1 MSSSVLVNGAP
12 LDFKILHFDF
22 KKPSTAMKKT
32 LLSLILILS
41 AFCLHAQTLVP
52 YFAKNGLTG
61 FADEAGNL
69 IIQPQFNEVYDYFRN
84 DQLFVRAKKDGSKVV
99 VLRNGRTFPD
109 PNGYVSPMP
118 VWNYNRTATKATD
131 TLHQLA
137 TLDLRDKNLIIH
149 LGTGKEAEFPKPSAG
164 GLRFWFPVEYHWT
177 DEGGRLTKFRFGC
190 ARVGRPG
197 DQINFI
203 DTALNLIFKEDF
215 AAGTVVDDTFFIVAN
230 AGKKCAVADRSGRVR
245 TKYGWQVLVPSQRKG
260 IFIVDRPE
268 SGIFIE
274 KGKAGLIDAD
284 GKVIIS
290 PKFDDL
296 RPAGE
301 QWLIFKKGV
310 GEGLMDYAGKVVLP
324 AQPGGLTWAFGETFI
339 RTLGGKHTIIQANGE
354 PKFPE
359 TFDNLD
365 FFPQV
370 ATSQP
375 HFQFKI
381 GPTCGALDTAIKTIY
396 RDTCDN
402 YFMAHLNTE
411 NGVFFKTAKL
421 LAPGKMALGLTDFS
435 GKEVLPKAY
444 ESFEKTYGEPFIKFQ
459 KSGHVGL
466 LSTAGSVVLP
476 CQYEEIAVFHG
487 ENQPSVWARE
497 KGSVRWLGFHP
508 DGRRYPETDCFNPTK
523 KENDLFTL
531 MPLRGAMGRKIGL
544 FDGTVI
550 DAPASWG
557 QSFNLKAANSPAG
570 LVFIKQ
576 NPTDCEVL
584 DRSMRSIMPK
594 GFRIPGPFFHQF
606 SFEKTGLVAV
616 WQSLSPERR
625 SPPPSVVPDKP
636 TAPKPAEPVAKQ
648 PQVVI
653 DAPPVEE
660 VSASKYACGII
671 NARGEWVI
679 PPVEGVRFLPIS
691 WTLVA
696 EIPEK
701 SQDAADGGVR
711 RLHRVNVVPNATV
724 FDVFSTAGHEYPQE
738 ATNFKTNIMTMDPAD
753 PQQSTILSTWF
764 TKSGEQLAPYKFYGG
779 PSNLGSLNTVEI
791 HEPGRKYQAIINEK
805 AETVVDLSGYDR
817 LSSLKD
823 GYLACRKNNKW
834 GVLDSTGKG
843 VLPFEFG
850 ELIVLAGGRF
860 LSEFVDASPKYRL
873 LDWQGKVLEHSDGVI
888 NLEKMTSGHFLIR
901 ISKKQDAVFQTR
913 TLVFSPQGER
923 LLDLPGQ
930 FAQAISENKQE
941 RFWKFYEDPT
951 RVYWVNVATG
961 RVYRE

>member
-1 MSSSVLVNGAP
+1 
-12 LDFKILHFDF
+12 
-22 KKPSTAMKKT
+22 MKKT
-32 LLSLILILS
+32 LLSLFLS
-41 AFCLHAQTLVP
+41 LPAFCLPAQILVP

-69 IIQPQFNEVYDYFRN
+69 VIQPQFNEVYDYFRE

-137 TLDLRDKNLIIH
+137 TLDLRDKNLVIH
-149 LGTGKEAEFPKPSAG
+149 LGTGREAEFPKPSAG
-164 GLRFWFPVEYHWT
+164 GLRFWFPVEFHWT
-177 DEGGRLTKFRFGC
+177 DEGGRLTKFRHNC
-190 ARVGRPG
+190 ARVGRSG
-197 DQINFI
+197 EMVNFI

-230 AGKKCAVADRSGRVR
+230 AEKKCAVADRSGRVR
-245 TKYGWQVLVPSQRKG
+245 TKYGWRVLVPSRRKG
-260 IFIVDRPE
+260 IFIVDIPE
-268 SGIFIE
+268 TGAIVE

-284 GKVIIS
+284 GKVIIP

-301 QWLIFKKGV
+301 QWLIFKKGA
-310 GEGLMDYAGKVVLP
+310 GEGLMDYAGNVVLP
-324 AQPGGLTWAFGETFI
+324 AQPGDLKWAFGEIFI

-354 PKFPE
+354 QQFPE

-365 FFPQV
+365 FFPEV

-381 GPTCGALDTAIKTIY
+381 GPTCGALDTAIKTIF
-396 RDTCDN
+396 RDTCVI
-402 YFMAHLNTE
+402 YYMAHLNTK
-411 NGVFFKTAKL
+411 NGVFFKTTKL

-435 GKEVLPKAY
+435 GMEVLPREY
-444 ESFEKTYGEPFIKFQ
+444 ESFEKVYEEPFIKFQ
-459 KSGHVGL
+459 KNGLVGL
-466 LSTAGSVVLP
+466 LSTTGSVVLP

-508 DGRRYPETDCFNPTK
+508 DGRRHPETDCFNPTK

-531 MPLRGAMGRKIGL
+531 LPLRGAMGRKIGL
-544 FDGTVI
+544 FDGTVV

-557 QSFNLKAANSPAG
+557 QNFNLKAANSPAG

-576 NPTDCEVL
+576 NPTDCEVF
-584 DRSMRSIMPK
+584 DRSMRAIMPK
-594 GFRIPGPFFHQF
+594 GFRIPSPFFHQF

-616 WQSLSPERR
+616 WQSISPERR
-625 SPPPSVVPDKP
+625 YEPPAVVPDKP
-636 TAPKPAEPVAKQ
+636 TVPKPAEPVAKQ
-648 PQVVI
+648 SQEVVV
-653 DAPPVEE
+653 DAPPVED

-701 SQDAADGGVR
+701 SGDAADGGVR

-724 FDVFSTAGHEYPQE
+724 FEVFSTAGHEYPEE

-753 PQQSTILSTWF
+753 PQQSTILNTWF

-779 PSNLGSLNTVEI
+779 PSNLRSLNTVEI

-805 AETVVDLSGYDR
+805 AETEVDLSAYDR
-817 LSSLKD
+817 VSSLKD
-823 GYLACRKNNKW
+823 GFLACRKNNKW
-834 GVLDSTGKG
+834 GVVDSTGKE

-860 LSEFVDASPKYRL
+860 LSDRKPATSTFRL
-873 LDWQGKVLEHSDGVI
+873 LDWQGNVLENADNPIG
-888 NLEKMTSGHFLIR
+888 LEKMASGHFLIR
-901 ISKKQDAVFQTR
+901 IDRKNESQQLISR
-913 TLVFSPQGER
+913 TLIFSPDGKR
-923 LLDLPGQ
+923 LFDVPGQ
-930 FAQAISENKQE
+930 FAQSISENGRE

>member
-1 MSSSVLVNGAP
+1 V
-12 LDFKILHFDF
+12 
-22 KKPSTAMKKT
+22 KKT
-32 LLSLILILS
+32 LLGLIVSLPTFLLP
-41 AFCLHAQTLVP
+41 AQTLVP

-69 IIQPQFNEVYDYFRN
+69 VIQPQFNEVYDYFR
-84 DQLFVRAKKDGSKVV
+84 DGQLFVRAQKDGSKVV
-99 VLRNGRTFPD
+99 VLRNGRTYPD

-118 VWNYNRTATKATD
+118 VWNYNRSETKASD
-131 TLHQLA
+131 TLRHLA

-177 DEGGRLTKFRFGC
+177 DEGGRLTKFRYNC

-230 AGKKCAVADRSGRVR
+230 AEKKCAVADRSGRLR
-245 TKYGWQVLVPSQRKG
+245 TKYNWQVLVPSQRKG
-260 IFIVDRPE
+260 IFIVNRPE
-268 SGIFIE
+268 AGAFIE

-284 GKVIIS
+284 GKVLIF
-290 PKFDDL
+290 PKLDDL

-301 QWLIFKKGV
+301 QWLIFKKGAA
-310 GEGLMDYAGKVVLP
+310 EGLMDYAGNVVLP
-324 AQPGGLTWAFGETFI
+324 EQPGGLEWAFDAVFI
-339 RTLGGKHTIIQANGE
+339 RTLGGKRTIIRADGAQL
-354 PKFPE
+354 FPE

-365 FFPQV
+365 FFPKV
-370 ATSQP
+370 ATPQP

-381 GPTCGALDTAIKTIY
+381 GPTCGALDLDIKTIF
-396 RDTCDN
+396 RDTCAN
-402 YFMAHLNTE
+402 YFMAHQNTG
-411 NGVFFKTAKL
+411 NGVFFKTTRV

-435 GKEVLPKAY
+435 GKEVLPREY
-444 ESFEKTYGEPFIKFQ
+444 ESFEKVYEQPFIKFQ
-459 KSGHVGL
+459 KNGLVGL
-466 LSTAGSVVLP
+466 FSTAGGVVLP
-476 CQYEEIAVFHG
+476 CQYEEIAVFRG

-508 DGRRYPETDCFNPTK
+508 DGRRHPETDCFNPTK

-531 MPLRGAMGRKIGL
+531 LSLRGTMGRKIGL
-544 FDGTVI
+544 FDGTVV

-594 GFRIPGPFFHQF
+594 GFRIPGSFFHQF

-616 WQSLSPERR
+616 WQALSPERR
-625 SPPPSVVPDKP
+625 PPPPSVVPDKP

-648 PQVVI
+648 PQVVV
-653 DAPPVEE
+653 DAPPVEDA
-660 VSASKYACGII
+660 SAAKYACGVI

-679 PPVEGVRFLPIS
+679 PPVAGVRFLPIS

-711 RLHRVNVVPNATV
+711 RLHRVNVVPDATV
-724 FDVFSTAGHEYPQE
+724 FDVFSTAGHEYPEE
-738 ATNFKTNIMTMDPAD
+738 AANFKANIMTMDLAD
-753 PQQSTILSTWF
+753 PQNSTILSTWF

-805 AETVVDLSGYDR
+805 AKIVVDLSDYDR
-817 LSSLKD
+817 STSLKD
-823 GYLACRKNNKW
+823 GFLSCRKNGQW
-834 GVLDSTGKG
+834 GVLDSTGKE
-843 VLPFEFG
+843 VLPFQFG
-850 ELIVLAGGRF
+850 ELIVLAGGYF
-860 LSEFVDASPKYRL
+860 LTERKPATSTFRL
-873 LDWQGKVLEHSDGVI
+873 LDWQGNVLESADNPI
-888 NLEKMTSGHFLIR
+888 NLTQMTSGHFLIR
-901 ISKKQDAVFQTR
+901 IDQKNATQKLISR
-913 TLVFSPQGER
+913 TLVFSPRGER

-951 RVYWVNVATG
+951 RVYWVNVVTG
-961 RVYRE
+961 WVYRE